1 MQYDINIKAVKGS
14 ALPSRKTDKYK
25 FFTDEEILPS
35 DQSRITEQAKFTY
48 PSLGKAF
55 EKQIKTIEEQG
66 QKQGK
71 ALELLK
77 PEENKGE
84 NKEKIK
90 PVEGLFPKDMRTN
103 EIKNEID
110 EIKKWKN
117 KIKQKD
123 LKFETNRYIFD
134 FQQIETIRSFGD
146 SIYNGKINIKEA
158 EMKRANLLENFNN
171 KSKPR
176 SKKEKDNKQ
185 NTFDSINAL
194 MKAKK

>member
-14 ALPSRKTDKYK
+14 ALPSRKTGKYK
-25 FFTDEEILPS
+25 FFTDKEILPS

-103 EIKNEID
+103 EIKNAID
-110 EIKKWKN
+110 EIKKWEN

-176 SKKEKDNKQ
+176 SKKEKDKKQ
-185 NTFDSINAL
+185 NTFDSTNAL
-194 MKAKK
+194 MKDKK